1 MLEKR
6 HTDCD
11 GNKENFFTHLNFLV
25 FSSLINATVPAW
37 MAYMKQKANLSPK
50 KKKKKTNAYK
60 DISHLMR
67 YKSIMQI

>member
-50 KKKKKTNAYK
+50 KKKEN
-60 DISHLMR
+60 
-67 YKSIMQI
+67 

>member
-37 MAYMKQKANLSPK
+37 MAYIETKSQLVTK
-50 KKKKKTNAYK
+50 KKKRKLMHTKT
-60 DISHLMR
+60 
-67 YKSIMQI
+67 

>member
-1 MLEKR
+1 MANNHPEYYQKNKIADTREKT
-6 HTDCD
+6 HCD

-50 KKKKKTNAYK
+50 KKEN
-60 DISHLMR
+60 
-67 YKSIMQI
+67 